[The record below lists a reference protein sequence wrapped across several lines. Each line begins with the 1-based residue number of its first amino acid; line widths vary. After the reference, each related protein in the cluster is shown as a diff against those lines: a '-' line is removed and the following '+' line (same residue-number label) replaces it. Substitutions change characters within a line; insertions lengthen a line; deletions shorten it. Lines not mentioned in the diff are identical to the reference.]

1 MQSDAI
7 SSSDVWPERPPN
19 AAANSQDFDRGNRE
33 MNFREVAATILA
45 AIVLGVAFWAT
56 IGPPPRE
63 EHFSMVSKRQLE
75 RAFEP

>member
-1 MQSDAI
+1 
-7 SSSDVWPERPPN
+7 
-19 AAANSQDFDRGNRE
+19 

>member
-1 MQSDAI
+1 MSGLN
-7 SSSDVWPERPPN
+7 RT
-19 AAANSQDFDRGNRE
+19 AATRGDKLAGFRLGNRE

-45 AIVLGVAFWAT
+45 AIVIGVASWAT

-63 EHFSMVSKRQLE
+63 EHFSMVSKRQFE